1 MEQGWSPQNGPIQL
15 RAIKA
20 SGVSLKDAI
29 LKQQYEVL
37 KPIELPKQTV
47 YKAKQQLKKIKST
60 YENIINLPIL
70 LNKKT
75 LTSQAIK
82 SLLSQCIV

>member
-1 MEQGWSPQNGPIQL
+1 MAKL

-20 SGVSLKDAI
+20 SGISLKDVV
-29 LKQQYEVL
+29 LKQQYESL

-60 YENIINLPIL
+60 YENIISLPIL
-70 LNKKT
+70 QNKKT

-82 SLLSQCIV
+82 SLLLRNAI

>member
-1 MEQGWSPQNGPIQL
+1 MAKL

-20 SGVSLKDAI
+20 SGISLKDAV
-29 LKQQYEVL
+29 LKQQYESL

-47 YKAKQQLKKIKST
+47 YKAKQQLKKMKST
-60 YENIINLPIL
+60 YESIISLPIL
-70 LNKKT
+70 QNKKT

-82 SLLSQCIV
+82 SLLLRNAI

>member
-1 MEQGWSPQNGPIQL
+1 MAKL

-20 SGVSLKDAI
+20 SGISLKDAV
-29 LKQQYEVL
+29 LKQQYESL
-37 KPIELPKQTV
+37 KPIEIPKQTV

-60 YENIINLPIL
+60 CENMISLPIL
-70 LNKKT
+70 QNKKT

-82 SLLSQCIV
+82 SLLLRSAI

>member
-1 MEQGWSPQNGPIQL
+1 MAKL

-20 SGVSLKDAI
+20 SGILLKDVI
-29 LKQQYEVL
+29 LKQQYECL
-37 KPIELPKQTV
+37 KPIEIPKQTI

-60 YENIINLPIL
+60 YENIISLPIL
-70 LNKKT
+70 QNKKT

-82 SLLSQCIV
+82 SLLLRSAI